1 MKKKYIVLILI
12 TISFIT
18 VKAISN
24 NFKLDTSELS
34 YTKNSKK
41 DIVVSNFRKEYQ
53 LTNSISNENTE
64 LEEEIKNLT
73 KKTTYLLFGDF
84 NNINESS
91 EDYYKRKQ
99 DFYALRYNPEVPKDD
114 SNIIG
119 LDVNSQEYKDDLI
132 SGMAIPQIFN
142 QAAELNMLYD
152 SYGDIRITI
161 NDSIIISSI
170 TLPKVKIK
178 EPSKTEPMN
187 YDYIETNYV
196 MNYYYKQLNG
206 QWKLYYLYGEST
218 DDISSYFKEVEKKES
233 KTMAVVPSYQSQLST
248 IYSFDKLD
256 KMPESEINNIYNN
269 NQNNV
274 VYLNSYYNNKVV
286 ASANGFFINSGL
298 IVTTWNYLEKSLI
311 NAQYITIKGSNTNY
325 ELVGIVTA
333 NPETDVA
340 VLKVEN
346 TTSAVKVG
354 DYKQTSIEDP
364 AIILSSRIGTGLV
377 VQKGIIISNTDYI
390 QTSIPLTNTDEGSP
404 LFNQAGEVI
413 GINTSKTTNSSI
425 SIAVNSAV
433 LKEIQDKFNVLDNIE
448 SITFEELKE
457 KYYYEKINTENIK
470 NSIPKNKWRKYSK
483 IGNIENTI
491 RMELVKASY
500 KDGIVSLRYKNNISD
515 YISSMQ
521 LAASFKEQLVKDG
534 YKEITNNPTKTIYKN
549 NKYQVIIMDE
559 FDYLIIVMVIL

>member
-18 VKAISN
+18 VKSISN

-53 LTNSISNENTE
+53 LTNSISNKNAE

-152 SYGDIRITI
+152 SYGEIRITI

-178 EPSKTEPMN
+178 SPSKTEPMN
-187 YDYIETNYV
+187 YDYKETNYV

-354 DYKQTSIEDP
+354 DYKQTNIEDP

-433 LKEIQDKFNVLDNIE
+433 LKEIQDKFNGLDNID

-457 KYYYEKINTENIK
+457 KYYYEKINNENIK
-470 NSIPKNKWRKYSK
+470 NSIPKYKWRKYSK

-491 RMELVKASY
+491 KMELVKASY

-559 FDYLIIVMVIL
+559 FDYLIIVMVKL

>member
-34 YTKNSKK
+34 YTTNSKK
-41 DIVVSNFRKEYQ
+41 DNVVSNFRKEYQ

-152 SYGDIRITI
+152 SYGDIRVTI

-248 IYSFDKLD
+248 IYNFDKLD
-256 KMPESEINNIYNN
+256 KMPESELNNIYNN

-311 NAQYITIKGSNTNY
+311 NAQYITIKGNNTNY

-340 VLKVEN
+340 VLKVES

-364 AIILSSRIGTGLV
+364 AIILSSRVGTGLII
-377 VQKGIIISNTDYI
+377 QTGIIISNTDYI

-433 LKEIQDKFNVLDNIE
+433 LKEIQDKFNGLDNIE

-500 KDGIVSLRYKNNISD
+500 KNGIVSLRYKNNISD

-521 LAASFKEQLVKDG
+521 LAASFKEQLEKDG
-534 YKEITNNPTKTIYKN
+534 YKEITNNTTKTIYKN

-559 FDYLIIVMVIL
+559 FDYLIIVMVKL

>member
-12 TISFIT
+12 TISIIS
-18 VKAISN
+18 VNALSN

-34 YTKNSKK
+34 YTTNSKK
-41 DIVVSNFRKEYQ
+41 DNVVSNFRKEYQ
-53 LTNSISNENTE
+53 LTNSISNKNAE

-152 SYGDIRITI
+152 SYGEIRITI

-187 YDYIETNYV
+187 YDYKETNYV

-248 IYSFDKLD
+248 IYSFYKLD

-311 NAQYITIKGSNTNY
+311 NAQYITIKGNNTNY

-354 DYKQTSIEDP
+354 DYKQTNIEDP

-433 LKEIQDKFNVLDNIE
+433 LKEIQDKFNGLDNID

-470 NSIPKNKWRKYSK
+470 NSIPKYKWRKYSK

-534 YKEITNNPTKTIYKN
+534 YKEITNNNSKTIYKN

-559 FDYLIIVMVIL
+559 FDYLIIVMVKL

>member
-34 YTKNSKK
+34 YTTNSKK
-41 DIVVSNFRKEYQ
+41 DNVVSNFRKEYQ

-233 KTMAVVPSYQSQLST
+233 KAMAVVPSYQSQLST
-248 IYSFDKLD
+248 IYNFDKLD
-256 KMPESEINNIYNN
+256 KMPESELNNIYNN

-311 NAQYITIKGSNTNY
+311 NAQYITIKGNNTNY

-340 VLKVEN
+340 VLKVES

-364 AIILSSRIGTGLV
+364 AIILSRRVGTGLII
-377 VQKGIIISNTDYI
+377 QTGIIISNTDYI

-404 LFNQAGEVI
+404 LFNQTGEVI

-433 LKEIQDKFNVLDNIE
+433 LKEIQDKFNGLDNIE

-534 YKEITNNPTKTIYKN
+534 YKEITNNTTKTIYKN

-559 FDYLIIVMVIL
+559 FDYLIIVMVML

>member
-18 VKAISN
+18 VKSISN

-114 SNIIG
+114 SNILG

-152 SYGDIRITI
+152 SYGEIRITI

-248 IYSFDKLD
+248 IYNFDKLD
-256 KMPESEINNIYNN
+256 KMPESELNNIYNN

-311 NAQYITIKGSNTNY
+311 NAQYITIKGNNTNY

-340 VLKVEN
+340 VLKVES

-354 DYKQTSIEDP
+354 DYKQTNIEDP

-433 LKEIQDKFNVLDNIE
+433 LKEIQDKFNGLDNID

-457 KYYYEKINTENIK
+457 KYYYEKINSENIK
-470 NSIPKNKWRKYSK
+470 NSIPKYKWRKYSK

-491 RMELVKASY
+491 KMELVKASY

-559 FDYLIIVMVIL
+559 FDYLIIVMVKL

>member
-12 TISFIT
+12 TISIIS
-18 VKAISN
+18 VNALSN

-34 YTKNSKK
+34 YTTNSKK
-41 DIVVSNFRKEYQ
+41 DNVVSNFRKEYQ

-152 SYGDIRITI
+152 SYGEIRITI

-178 EPSKTEPMN
+178 SPSKTEPMN
-187 YDYIETNYV
+187 YDYKETNYV

-346 TTSAVKVG
+346 ITSAVKVG
-354 DYKQTSIEDP
+354 DYKQTNIEDP

-433 LKEIQDKFNVLDNIE
+433 LKEIQDKFNGLDNID

-457 KYYYEKINTENIK
+457 KYYYEKINSENIK
-470 NSIPKNKWRKYSK
+470 NSIPKYKWRKYSK

-491 RMELVKASY
+491 KMELVKASY

-534 YKEITNNPTKTIYKN
+534 YKEITNNNSKTIYKN

-559 FDYLIIVMVIL
+559 FDYLIIVMVKL

>member
-248 IYSFDKLD
+248 IYNFDKLD
-256 KMPESEINNIYNN
+256 KMPESELNNIYNN

-311 NAQYITIKGSNTNY
+311 NAQYITIKGNNTNY

-340 VLKVEN
+340 VLKVES

-364 AIILSSRIGTGLV
+364 AIILSSRVGTGLII
-377 VQKGIIISNTDYI
+377 QTGIIISNTDYI

-559 FDYLIIVMVIL
+559 FDYLIIVMVML

>member
-18 VKAISN
+18 VKSISN

-187 YDYIETNYV
+187 YDYKETNYV

-311 NAQYITIKGSNTNY
+311 NAQYITIKGNNTNY

-340 VLKVEN
+340 VLKVES

-354 DYKQTSIEDP
+354 DYKQTNIEDP

-433 LKEIQDKFNVLDNIE
+433 LKEIQDKFNGLDNID

-457 KYYYEKINTENIK
+457 KYYYEKINSENIK
-470 NSIPKNKWRKYSK
+470 NSIPKYKWRKYSK

-559 FDYLIIVMVIL
+559 FDYLIIVMVKL

>member
-18 VKAISN
+18 VKSISN

-152 SYGDIRITI
+152 SYGEIRITI

-178 EPSKTEPMN
+178 SPSKTEPMN
-187 YDYIETNYV
+187 YDYKETNYV

-354 DYKQTSIEDP
+354 DYKQTNIEDP

-470 NSIPKNKWRKYSK
+470 NSIPKYKWRKYSK

-559 FDYLIIVMVIL
+559 FDYLIIVMVKL